1 MRAQKARAATGF
13 LRAQCCC
20 FSVGLGGRNVVHVIE
35 QETGMGQQVCIYTE
49 QFTCLPQALPP
60 AMHQ

>member
-1 MRAQKARAATGF
+1 
-13 LRAQCCC
+13 
-20 FSVGLGGRNVVHVIE
+20 VGLGGRNVVHVIE